1 VGFFDN
7 PTKDNQMVFIF
18 KLLLVVLLLFIIVN
32 LARAMFE
39 MVKGPRSDLEDETHQ
54 DKPMS
59 FYLGKRVFLSALA
72 VILLIAA
79 LLSGLIEPNARPY

>member
-1 VGFFDN
+1 
-7 PTKDNQMVFIF
+7 MVFIF
-18 KLLLVVLLLFIIVN
+18 KLLLVVLLLFIILN
-32 LARAMFE
+32 LVRAMFE
-39 MVKGPRSDLEDETHQ
+39 MVRGPRDEEGESQQ

-79 LLSGLIEPNARPY
+79 LLSGLIEPNSRPY